1 MKNYIVSVKIKLND
15 CEVGMAKVFVRD
27 NNEEFASKIALNFF
41 SDKYGCEIIEVK
53 KIATID
59 K

>member
-27 NNEEFASKIALNFF
+27 SKGEFAGKVALSFF
-41 SDKYGCEIIEVK
+41 SDKCDCEIIEVK
-53 KIATID
+53 EN
-59 K
+59 

>member
-27 NNEEFASKIALNFF
+27 SKGEFARKVALSFF
-41 SDKYGCEIIEVK
+41 GDKYDCEIIEVK
-53 KIATID
+53 EN
-59 K
+59 